1 MGDKIDFPFHISR
14 LFTHHIVP
22 ELNFGSDEL
31 LSGKEI
37 SFLYIPL
44 AVAADILFLKMLVL
58 LLVLLSK
65 VNLSSL

>member
-1 MGDKIDFPFHISR
+1 MIFLGSLPTTF
-14 LFTHHIVP
+14 VP

-37 SFLYIPL
+37 AFLYIPL
-44 AVAADILFLKMLVL
+44 AVVADILFVKMLAL

>member
-1 MGDKIDFPFHISR
+1 MGDKIDFPFDISR
-14 LFTHHIVP
+14 CLPTILVP

-31 LSGKEI
+31 LNGKEI
-37 SFLYIPL
+37 AFLYIPL
-44 AVAADILFLKMLVL
+44 AVVADILFVKMLAL